1 MRCMRWWNKDAL
13 RGMKKELNIPLKAR
27 SQAGEYSLTEY
38 KDRDYLSTTT
48 TGDVQSN
55 DEGDSRMGD
64 KWVRV

>member
-1 MRCMRWWNKDAL
+1 
-13 RGMKKELNIPLKAR
+13 MKKELNIPLKAR

-38 KDRDYLSTTT
+38 KDRDYLSTTI